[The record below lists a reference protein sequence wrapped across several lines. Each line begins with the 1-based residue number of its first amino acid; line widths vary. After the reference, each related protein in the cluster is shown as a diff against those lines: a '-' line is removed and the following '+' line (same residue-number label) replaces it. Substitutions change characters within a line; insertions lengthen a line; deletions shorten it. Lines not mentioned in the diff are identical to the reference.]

1 MAPSIPD
8 ARGAHARLRA
18 VPNPPEFV
26 FQPDADGFAPS
37 ELARGPWYPNTQ
49 HGSPMLALL
58 ARAVERV
65 PAERASQVT
74 RLTVDLMR
82 AAPMARVRTAAR
94 VVRAGSSVEVLEADL
109 FAGDELCARASALRF
124 RIADVAV
131 PSDFDGA
138 IERPPELPER
148 AARFPWS
155 EPRVGVPEN
164 PLQHVL
170 EMRPV
175 PGFESPTAW
184 LRLRVPLVA
193 GEANSPL
200 VRVAFASDMTYSV
213 PFMRS
218 MARDREVMFRRPFVA
233 INPDTTLNLHRPAS
247 GEWICL
253 DARATYDAHGAGTA
267 SARLWDERGPIGHSS
282 QSLLVRGLEAR
293 PESWKR
299 F

>member
-1 MAPSIPD
+1 MPA
-8 ARGAHARLRA
+8 
-18 VPNPPEFV
+18 PEFV
-26 FQPDADGFAPS
+26 FEPDGDGFVPT

-58 ARAVERV
+58 ARAVERL
-65 PAERASQVT
+65 PAERDSQIT

-82 AAPMARVRTAAR
+82 AAPLSRVETRAR
-94 VVRAGSSVEVLEADL
+94 VVRSGSSVDVLEAEL
-109 FAGDELCARASALRF
+109 AAGGEVFARASALRF
-124 RIADVAV
+124 RVARVVV
-131 PSDFDGA
+131 PEERVP
-138 IERPPELPER
+138 ERPPALPET
-148 AARFPWS
+148 AMRFPWS
-155 EPRVGVPEN
+155 DSRGGAEN

-184 LRLRVPLVA
+184 LRLRVRLVA

-213 PFMRS
+213 PLLRLAS
-218 MARDREVMFRRPFVA
+218 RDMGAMSARPFVA

-253 DARATYDAHGAGTA
+253 DARATYVDNGAGTA
-267 SARLWDERGPIGHSS
+267 YARLLDERGPIGHSS
-282 QSLLVRGLEAR
+282 QSLLVRGIEAR
-293 PESWKR
+293 PESWSR
-299 F
+299 YRER

>member
-1 MAPSIPD
+1 VPS
-8 ARGAHARLRA
+8 
-18 VPNPPEFV
+18 PEFV
-26 FQPDADGFAPS
+26 FEPDGDGFVPT

-49 HGSPMLALL
+49 HGSPMLGLL

-65 PAERASQVT
+65 PVERESQIT

-82 AAPMARVRTAAR
+82 AAPLARVETRAR
-94 VVRAGSSVEVLEADL
+94 VVRSGSSVDVLEAEL
-109 FAGDELCARASALRF
+109 AAGGEVFARASALRF
-124 RIADVAV
+124 RVATVAV
-131 PSDFDGA
+131 PEELVP
-138 IERPPELPER
+138 ERPPALPET
-148 AARFPWS
+148 AMRFPWS
-155 EPRVGVPEN
+155 DSRGGAEN
-164 PLQHVL
+164 PLQQVL

-213 PFMRS
+213 PLMR
-218 MARDREVMFRRPFVA
+218 MASRDVRAMALRPFVA
-233 INPDTTLNLHRPAS
+233 INPDTTLNLHRPAA

-253 DARATYDAHGAGTA
+253 DARATYADNGSGTA
-267 SARLWDERGPIGHSS
+267 CARLLDLHGPIGHSS

-299 F
+299 FER

>member
-1 MAPSIPD
+1 VPAVPDSIFVAD
-8 ARGAHARLRA
+8 RGAF
-18 VPNPPEFV
+18 VPT
-26 FQPDADGFAPS
+26 
-37 ELARGPWYPNTQ
+37 ELARGPWYPDTQ

-65 PAERASQVT
+65 PAERDAQVT

-82 AAPMARVRTAAR
+82 AAPMSPVRVEAR
-94 VVRAGSSVEVLEADL
+94 VVRAGGSVEVIEAEL
-109 FAGDELCARASALRF
+109 RAGDDVCARASALRF
-124 RIADVAV
+124 RIAEIAV
-131 PSDFDGA
+131 PSDS
-138 IERPPELPER
+138 RELPPPLPEG

-155 EPRVGVPEN
+155 EAVAGAPAN

-193 GEANSPL
+193 GEPNSAL
-200 VRVAFASDMTYSV
+200 VRTAFVSDMTYSV
-213 PFMRS
+213 PFMQT
-218 MARDREVMFRRPFVA
+218 MARDRAAIFERPFVA
-233 INPDTTLNLHRPAS
+233 INPDTTLNLHRAAS

-253 DARATYDAHGAGTA
+253 DARATYDSRGAGTA
-267 SARLWDERGPIGHSS
+267 LARLFDEHGAIGHSS

-293 PESWKR
+293 PAAWVSGR
-299 F
+299 RS